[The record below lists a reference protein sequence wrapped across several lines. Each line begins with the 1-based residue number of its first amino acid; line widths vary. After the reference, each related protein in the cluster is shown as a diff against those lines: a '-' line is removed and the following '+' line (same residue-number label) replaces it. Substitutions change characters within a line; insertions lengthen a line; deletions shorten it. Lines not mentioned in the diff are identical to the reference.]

1 MRPEAKS
8 RRSDAGGYMSHDVL
22 ADLLNNSSESSTPEA
37 AAERAANRIIEA
49 LRDTRKNESKVTK
62 VLDSQA

>member
-22 ADLLNNSSESSTPEA
+22 ADLLNSNSESATPEA

-49 LRDTRKNESKVTK
+49 LKEPRKNEAKVTK
-62 VLDSQA
+62 VLDSEA